1 MTTMLHIL
9 VDGDGAG
16 SPPQFDPS
24 TPTINGIQDFVLQC
38 DHCYD
43 EYTALGAPL
52 ACGHNICNC
61 YCDGVCPDELEIYRM
76 VHSMQ
81 YNRVLDELMVAIP
94 EYDS

>member
-1 MTTMLHIL
+1 MLHIL

-38 DHCYD
+38 DHCYE

-52 ACGHNICNC
+52 ACGHNICK
-61 YCDGVCPDELEIYRM
+61 VPK
-76 VHSMQ
+76 
-81 YNRVLDELMVAIP
+81 RVLKLIQRLFTLTSEALI
-94 EYDS
+94 